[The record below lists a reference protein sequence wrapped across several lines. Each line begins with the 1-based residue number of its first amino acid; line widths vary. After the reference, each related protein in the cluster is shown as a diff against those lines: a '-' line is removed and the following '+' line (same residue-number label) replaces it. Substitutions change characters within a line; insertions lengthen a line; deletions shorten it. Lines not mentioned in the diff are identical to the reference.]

1 LTRYR
6 CFISPKVYFAPEFY
20 FNMNLKEIII
30 QNNPCNVPLSFIHIQ
45 RCASQITN
53 RESLIKVQKR
63 LQNLFE
69 YDSPAVQIIYKRCLS
84 NQKRTRLVTTR
95 STHLKSHSL
104 AEFYL
109 QCVCVCV
116 CVCGGR
122 GFSLKVADCVCQ
134 HGNQILL
141 SAWIVCLELLG
152 ISGSDS
158 FIGFVS
164 YLGVRTWFHTCVH
177 ECLCDNGD

>member
-1 LTRYR
+1 
-6 CFISPKVYFAPEFY
+6 
-20 FNMNLKEIII
+20 MNLKEIII

-53 RESLIKVQKR
+53 RESLIKLQKR

-116 CVCGGR
+116 CVSVVGEVSHWKLLIVCVSIGIR
-122 GFSLKVADCVCQ
+122 SFSLP
-134 HGNQILL
+134 
-141 SAWIVCLELLG
+141 
-152 ISGSDS
+152 
-158 FIGFVS
+158 
-164 YLGVRTWFHTCVH
+164 R
-177 ECLCDNGD
+177 